1 MRVFDQSWDLI
12 KATVDEAAYARFKQ
26 LMSRHGG
33 FPGSNEGLY
42 RELDD
47 GTYVDR
53 NDGEM
58 YAPVLDEDGYVDF
71 DYHFTEGE
79 PLGRVPVDIGRGY
92 EHVVHSIPD
101 QDQYRPSQYV
111 AKVPI
116 PKSGQPMHVRRQEEY
131 SAPEGITRAPIE
143 AFWSK
148 VMGNSEP
155 IVPYSV
161 FSSGDTLDLV
171 QRDLR
176 HYSPYV
182 KPMDQRMGHILD
194 LRDTP
199 YDDDDFISMW
209 DDWNAET
216 WDMSRQDLAD
226 QEIIGYS
233 DAEGADYGDL
243 SDEQIGADGHRL
255 GTGNVD
261 VDGLIYDYVSQRPFQ
276 NDERKMLT
284 QDRIDRILEDTI
296 HEQKRVP
303 KRYRQYSPNLDQTIR
318 QLISEL
324 EESSKKGR
332 MIGSSISFRDA
343 RHDVEL

>member
-1 MRVFDQSWDLI
+1 MTLFERSWALL

-26 LMSRHGG
+26 LMDRHGG

-47 GTYVDR
+47 GRYVDR

-58 YAPVLDEDGYVDF
+58 YGPMDDE

-79 PLGRVPVDIGRGY
+79 PLGKVPVDIGRGY
-92 EHVVHSIPD
+92 EHIVHSIPD
-101 QDQYRPSQYV
+101 QDDRMPSQYV

-116 PKSGQPMHVRRQEEY
+116 PKSDQPDHVRRQEEY
-131 SAPEGITRAPIE
+131 EAPEGITRAPIE

-182 KPMDQRMGHILD
+182 KPMDNRMAYALD
-194 LRDTP
+194 LKDTP
-199 YDDDDFISMW
+199 FDSDDFESMLDFAAKIDDDSPDVL
-209 DDWNAET
+209 DH
-216 WDMSRQDLAD
+216 
-226 QEIIGYS
+226 EIIGY
-233 DAEGADYGDL
+233 DGDDYPQHDI
-243 SDEQIGADGHRL
+243 SDEQIGPDGYHRL
-255 GTGNVD
+255 AVGNVD
-261 VDGLIYDYVSQRPFQ
+261 MDGSIYDYVSQRPFQ
-276 NDERKMLT
+276 NDERKLLT

-296 HEQKRVP
+296 REQKRVP
-303 KRYRQYSPNLDQTIR
+303 KRYRQYSHDLDQNIR

-324 EESSKKGR
+324 QESSKKGR

>member
-1 MRVFDQSWDLI
+1 MFEQAWALL
-12 KATVDEAAYARFKQ
+12 KATQDEAAYARFKQ
-26 LMSRHGG
+26 LMDRHGG
-33 FPGSNEGLY
+33 FPGENEGLY
-42 RELDD
+42 RHLDD
-47 GTYVDR
+47 GRYVDR

-58 YAPVLDEDGYVDF
+58 YGHMDDE

-79 PLGRVPVDIGRGY
+79 PLGKVPVDIGRGY
-92 EHVVHSIPD
+92 EHIVHSIPD
-101 QDQYRPSQYV
+101 QDPYRASQYV

-116 PKSGQPMHVRRQEEY
+116 PKADQPEHVRRQAEY
-131 SAPEGITRAPIE
+131 ASPEGITRAPIE

-155 IVPYSV
+155 IVPYSA

-182 KPMDQRMGHILD
+182 KPMDNRMAYALD
-194 LRDTP
+194 LKDTP
-199 YDDDDFISMW
+199 FDSEDFESLLDDDDYTAAL
-209 DDWNAET
+209 DH
-216 WDMSRQDLAD
+216 
-226 QEIIGYS
+226 EIIGYE
-233 DAEGADYGDL
+233 DEDFFQQGDL
-243 SDEQIGADGHRL
+243 SDEQIGPDAHRL
-255 GTGNVD
+255 GSGNVD
-261 VDGLIYDYVSQRPFQ
+261 VDGSIYDYASQRPFRS
-276 NDERKMLT
+276 DERKLLS

-296 HEQKRVP
+296 REQQRAP
-303 KRYRQYSPNLDQTIR
+303 NRYRQYYPDFDRSIR

-332 MIGSSISFRDA
+332 MIGSEVSFADA

>member
-1 MRVFDQSWDLI
+1 VSVFDQSWDLI

-42 RELDD
+42 RELED
-47 GTYVDR
+47 GRYVDR

-58 YAPVLDEDGYVDF
+58 YAPILDDEGYVDY
-71 DYHFTEGE
+71 DYHPTEGE
-79 PLGRVPVDIGRGY
+79 PLGKVPVDIGRGY
-92 EHVVHSIPD
+92 EHIVYSIPAL
-101 QDQYRPSQYV
+101 DQYRPSQYV

-116 PKSGQPMHVRRQEEY
+116 PKSGQPDHVRRQKEY

-176 HYSPYV
+176 HYSPFV

-199 YDDDDFISMW
+199 YDDEDFISMF
-209 DDWNAET
+209 DDWSPT
-216 WDMSRQDLAD
+216 RSMTQQGLAD
-226 QEIIGYS
+226 QEIRGY
-233 DAEGADYGDL
+233 DDEDYHQQGDL
-243 SDEQIGADGHRL
+243 SDEQIGEEGHRL
-255 GTGNVD
+255 GSGNVD
-261 VDGLIYDYVSQRPFQ
+261 VDGLIYDYASLRPFQ
-276 NDERKMLT
+276 NDERKLLT

-296 HEQKRVP
+296 REQKRVP
-303 KRYRQYSPNLDQTIR
+303 KRYRQYSPDLDQNIR

-324 EESSKKGR
+324 QESSKKGR